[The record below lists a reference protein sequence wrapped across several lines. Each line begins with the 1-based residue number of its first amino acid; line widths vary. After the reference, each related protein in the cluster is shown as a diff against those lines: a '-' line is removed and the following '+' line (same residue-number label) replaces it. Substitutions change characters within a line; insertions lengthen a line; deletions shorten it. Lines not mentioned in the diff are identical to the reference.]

1 LKRKIWILFL
11 VVGFCVLF
19 AGILVF
25 SAWVGG
31 MTLGLMGNAE
41 QAAITNIRFVENV
54 PTGDTIKVT
63 VRNSGTSTV
72 TVAEGFSN
80 GIKATNISS
89 GQAFIIPKASFLEIT
104 LTFPSETLVYGT
116 QQQVKLITTRG
127 NSVVY
132 SVMYDSA
139 STSQYDPFKDDIIPT
154 PSTFYLAPSPYEQE
168 QAKVLFSTLFLTVI
182 ADVGACLFANYIIQP
197 RNRRELFVMLFFVTI
212 IVVFAIVAVVFTVL
226 FPPQP
231 IGLM

>member
-1 LKRKIWILFL
+1 LKRKSWVLFL
-11 VVGFCVLF
+11 AVGFCVLF
-19 AGILVF
+19 AGILIF

-31 MTLGLMGNAE
+31 MTIGLMGNAE
-41 QAAITNIRFVENV
+41 IAEITNIRFVENV

-63 VRNSGTSTV
+63 VRNSGTSKV
-72 TVAEGFSN
+72 NVAEGFSN
-80 GIKATNISS
+80 EIKATNVNS

-104 LTFPSETLVYGT
+104 LTFPNKTLVHGT

-127 NSVVY
+127 NTIVY

-139 STSQYDPFKDDIIPT
+139 STSQYDPLKDDIIPT
-154 PSTFYLAPSPYEQE
+154 PSTFNLPPSRYEQE
-168 QAKVLFSTLFLTVI
+168 RAIVLFATLVLTVI
-182 ADVGACLFANYIIQP
+182 ADVGACLFANHIIQP

-212 IVVFAIVAVVFTVL
+212 IVVFAIVAVVFSVL
-226 FPPQP
+226 FPLQP